1 MPDWCW
7 NGRKLLVKHRL
18 RTAHLKALFA
28 ANLGWLCAE
37 AMVATAAL
45 GQTPTP
51 AIPAASSGAINLG
64 GRGWSAAES
73 RHAAPDVGKN
83 QLEFELRGGLAS
95 DYIYRG
101 VTLSDRKPAVGAAI
115 EATYALLYAG
125 VTVAS
130 VK

>member
-83 QLEFELRGGLAS
+83 QLEFELRG
-95 DYIYRG
+95 YR
-101 VTLSDRKPAVGAAI
+101 LSLRKAEAEQI
-115 EATYALLYAG
+115 EIDNRDKDSRKDLNR
-125 VTVAS
+125 S
-130 VK
+130 